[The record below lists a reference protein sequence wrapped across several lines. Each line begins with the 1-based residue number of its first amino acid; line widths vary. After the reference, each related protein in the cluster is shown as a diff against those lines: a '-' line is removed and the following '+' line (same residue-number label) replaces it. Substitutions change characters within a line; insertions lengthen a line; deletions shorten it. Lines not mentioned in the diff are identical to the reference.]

1 MEARKQSTHT
11 PFSVWVKEGS
21 KSLVGEDGVVWVP
34 QISLLFAGVADNKT
48 TTRRSSKEAE
58 EQRQASKQASK
69 KKRKHKQRWCENNTT
84 EETKRKKAQKRLENT
99 HPYVVRA

>member
-58 EQRQASKQASK
+58 EQRQASKQARRKENTSK
-69 KKRKHKQRWCENNTT
+69 GGVRTTQRKKQNGKKHK
-84 EETKRKKAQKRLENT
+84 KRLENT